1 MRLKN
6 SFFYTLRENIKDE
19 DSTSGNLLVRSG
31 MIKKSS
37 SGIYMYMPLG
47 YKVLK
52 NIENIIREEMNNAG
66 AEELLMPVLSNEEY
80 FETSG
85 RLNSFGKEMFKV
97 TDRFNKKYA
106 LGPTHEELFTVAASM
121 KVKSFKDL
129 PFNLYQI
136 QNKFRDEARPRYGLI
151 RLREF
156 SMKDAYSFDKDEQ
169 GLSESYTN
177 MYNAYKK
184 IFGRL
189 GINYKIVR
197 ADTGKMGGTLSE
209 EFQAITDIGED
220 TIVLCDKC
228 DFASNLEVCSS
239 MVMESESREKIL
251 EKDLIKTPNAKTIE
265 EVSEYLKEAKNKLVK
280 TMIYKIDNKFYA
292 VLVKGDSVI
301 NEDKL
306 AKLMD
311 AKEVE
316 LASEDE
322 IKKKLKL
329 NIGFIGPI
337 GLNIPIIIDNEI
349 EVMTNFIV
357 GANKIDYHYK
367 NVNLTDFE
375 YSFKGD
381 IKNVKEG
388 DACPNCGGKLYFK
401 KGIECGNIFKL
412 GTKYSESFDLKYL
425 DSENKLIPVQM
436 GCYGIGLGRCLAS
449 IVEQRND
456 EKGIIWPIS
465 VAPYKVAIVV
475 IDTLNV
481 DQMDAANH
489 LYKELKD
496 LGIDTILD
504 DRDIRPGVKFND
516 LDLIGIP
523 IRITIGKK
531 IVEHIVEIKK
541 RSEEEVKETS
551 IFDVIY
557 HIQDIIEEEN
567 I

>member
-19 DSTSGNLLVRSG
+19 DSVSGNLLVRSG

-47 YKVLK
+47 YKVLR
-52 NIENIIREEMNNAG
+52 NIESIIREEMNNAG

-80 FETSG
+80 FIKSG
-85 RLNSFGKEMFKV
+85 RLSSFGKEMFKV
-97 TDRFNKKYA
+97 EDRFNKKYA

-121 KVKSFKDL
+121 KIKSFKDL

-197 ADTGKMGGTLSE
+197 ADTGKMGGSLSE

-220 TIVLCDKC
+220 TLVLCDKC

-239 MVMESESREKIL
+239 MIMDSESKEKIL
-251 EKDLIKTPNAKTIE
+251 EKDLVNTPNAKTID
-265 EVSEYLKEAKNKLVK
+265 EVSEFLKEAKNKLVK
-280 TMIYKIDNKFYA
+280 TMIYKIDNKLFA

-306 AKLMD
+306 AKLMN
-311 AKEVE
+311 AEEVM
-316 LASEDE
+316 LASEEE

-329 NIGFIGPI
+329 DIGFIGPI

-357 GANKIDYHYK
+357 GANKKDYHYK
-367 NVNLTDFE
+367 NVNLTDF
-375 YSFKGD
+375 SFDFKGD

-388 DACPNCGGKLYFK
+388 DACPNCGGRLYFK

-412 GTKYSESFDLKYL
+412 GTKYSEAFDLKYL
-425 DSENKLIPVQM
+425 DSENKLVPVQM

-523 IRITIGKK
+523 IRVTIGKK

-541 RSEEEVKETS
+541 RSEEETKETS

>member
-19 DSTSGNLLVRSG
+19 DSVSGNLLVRSG

-80 FETSG
+80 FIKSG
-85 RLNSFGKEMFKV
+85 RLSSFGKEMFKV
-97 TDRFNKKYA
+97 EDRYNKKYA

-197 ADTGKMGGTLSE
+197 ADTGKMGGSLSE
-209 EFQAITDIGED
+209 EFQAITDVGED
-220 TIVLCDKC
+220 TLVLCDKC

-239 MVMESESREKIL
+239 MIMDSESKEKIL
-251 EKDLIKTPNAKTIE
+251 EKDLVNTPNAKTID
-265 EVSEYLKEAKNKLVK
+265 EVSEFLKEAKNKLVK
-280 TMIYKIDNKFYA
+280 TMIYKIDNKLYA

-301 NEDKL
+301 NEKKL
-306 AKLMD
+306 AKLME
-311 AKEVE
+311 AEEVE
-316 LASEDE
+316 LASEEE

-329 NIGFIGPI
+329 DIGFIGPI

-357 GANKIDYHYK
+357 GANKKDYHYK
-367 NVNLTDFE
+367 NVNLTDFNFD
-375 YSFKGD
+375 YKGD

-388 DACPNCGGKLYFK
+388 DACPNCAGKLYFK

-412 GTKYSESFDLKYL
+412 GTKYSEAFDLKYL
-425 DSENKLIPVQM
+425 DSENKLVPVQM

-557 HIQDIIEEEN
+557 HVQDIIEEEN